1 MYQFTDFEHHSQLV
15 DDNEFFAQ
23 YLSPDYPWRYD
34 SNFFLLK
41 FQPDLQEFKLIEEMQ
56 IASHRQNK
64 LSHLKF
70 YWPQNT
76 PLTPAVTKY
85 LDKEDYGLE
94 LLDLYRLKPGN
105 FKDQVSNL
113 AVKNQVLSSKKLG
126 AFKSFNYQH
135 DQHVSKAFAQSKL
148 NFYDDLLAKPGIDFL
163 TSQLDQEIIASLIQ
177 IEKDRTIEIDDLYVH
192 PNYRHQKIAS
202 TLVNQVADYA
212 KSRDKDLILLA
223 DGEDS
228 VGVMYTKLGF
238 SQTGSLIGA
247 SKKLSL

>member
-1 MYQFTDFEHHSQLV
+1 MV

-56 IASHRQNK
+56 IASHQQNK
-64 LSHLKF
+64 LGHLKF

-76 PLTPAVTKY
+76 PLTPAVTRY
-85 LDKEDYGLE
+85 LDKEGYGLE

-105 FKDQVSNL
+105 FKGQTSNL
-113 AVKNQVLSSKKLG
+113 PIKNQVLSSRKLG

-135 DQHVSKAFAQSKL
+135 DQIVSKKFAQNKL
-148 NFYDDLLAKPGIDFL
+148 HFHDDLFNRPGIDFW

-177 IEKDRTIEIDDLYVH
+177 IEKEWTIEIDDLYVH
-192 PNYRHQKIAS
+192 PNYRHKKIAS
-202 TLVNQVADYA
+202 SLLAQVADYA
-212 KSRDKDLILLA
+212 KSQDKDLILLA

-228 VGVMYTKLGF
+228 VVDMYAKLGF

-247 SKKLSL
+247 SKELDDYDACQN